1 MNQQYIDDFGRP
13 PIVVAVLDHDECR
26 VGRSVQYDD
35 ALTLWA
41 VMSEDPANWD
51 EVAAYWARYRCP
63 VVCEFVDALPIR
75 VSDRTEALAA
85 INGHGN
91 WIAIDLVQKR
101 IFCGKDV
108 QPLGR
113 VATLAMVTD
122 EKGNQHCPL
131 PFRLPPWWELNES
144 AATETVAMPRE
155 REIQIPQTDRL
166 FLFGLPMI
174 EDLAERILQVAR
186 EGRLPDEIRGE
197 HGGPSSE
204 LHELTVE
211 VHRDSLMTPHVTL
224 AGRCPRDL
232 LHGAHEW
239 SDAIIWGQ
247 RMRFEDGA
255 PMTAA
260 PDDVIGFDNA
270 PMGREEMIVYFDLC
284 REVIQAGWL
293 WCAKG
298 IGHTKQELVAFLSDV
313 RDAWM
318 EEPFEGGS
326 PPSFIIECSRRRI
339 PRGSQVPIVGMDGVE
354 SEQHMNDCDC
364 PICDMMASGMFGVG
378 FTSLDGHHLELD
390 GEFAFS
396 THQFVE
402 DWQREQDEYRAF
414 GEEMDRMQAE
424 REARI
429 AAGEGEE
436 DVYASAWSNTMTE
449 GKLPGDPL
457 GHMKLSFRLAEIIS
471 DLETADAPNDIIRAL
486 NISFREYRESDDEER
501 EASKAALKNNL
512 EEAAKLFPDLVSK
525 VADFQSQVDELGRL
539 PSATPGPHDEDNDLP
554 F

>member
-1 MNQQYIDDFGRP
+1 MNQHQPIDDSEHP
-13 PIVVAVLDHDECR
+13 PVVVAVLDHDECR
-26 VGRSVQYDD
+26 VGASVPCDD

-75 VSDRTEALAA
+75 VSDRAETLAA
-85 INGHGN
+85 IELHGN

-101 IFCGKDV
+101 ISCGKDIE
-108 QPLGR
+108 PLGR
-113 VATLAMVTD
+113 DAILAIVTD

-144 AATETVAMPRE
+144 AAPETVATPRE
-155 REIQIPQTDRL
+155 TEIQVPQTDRS

-174 EDLAERILQVAR
+174 EDLAERILQVAG

-197 HGGPSSE
+197 HGGPTSE

-211 VHRDSLMTPHVTL
+211 VHRDWLMTPHDAL

-232 LHGAHEW
+232 LHGAHDW

-247 RMRFEDGA
+247 RLRFEDGA

-293 WCAKG
+293 SCAKS
-298 IGHTKQELVAFLSDV
+298 IMPTREELVAFLSDA

-339 PRGSQVPIVGMDGVE
+339 PRGSQVPIVGMDGQQ
-354 SEQHMNDCDC
+354 SEQHVPDCDC

-390 GEFAFS
+390 NEFAFS
-396 THQFVE
+396 THQFIE
-402 DWQREQDEYRAF
+402 DWQREQDEYRALS
-414 GEEMDRMQAE
+414 EEMDRKQAE

-429 AAGEGEE
+429 AAGESEE
-436 DVYASAWSNTMTE
+436 DVYASAWSSPMTDDP
-449 GKLPGDPL
+449 LPGDPL
-457 GHMKLSFRLAEIIS
+457 GHMKLSFRLAEIIG
-471 DLETADAPNDIIRAL
+471 DLERADAPNKIIKAL
-486 NISFREYRESDDEER
+486 NVSFREYRGCDDEER
-501 EASKAALKNNL
+501 ETSKAVLKNNL
-512 EEAAKLFPDLVSK
+512 EEAAELFPDLVSK
-525 VADFQSQVDELGRL
+525 VADFQSQVDELERQ
-539 PSATPGPHDEDNDLP
+539 PSAAPGPHDDDIP